1 MTTLLYVLYQ
11 DLYDLCLLRL
21 LFTYYD
27 MQKYIILITF
37 LLFSLSCGNEK
48 DTTPTATQMETI
60 TTAAGMLTR
69 NLAYNQADSNWSE
82 PPDQMQLKAIEELAK
97 ENTVIWPTF
106 FRAASDTAMKLE
118 QLDLQAA
125 RDSTLSEML

>member
-1 MTTLLYVLYQ
+1 
-11 DLYDLCLLRL
+11 
-21 LFTYYD
+21 

-48 DTTPTATQMETI
+48 DTTPTAAQMETI

>member
-1 MTTLLYVLYQ
+1 
-11 DLYDLCLLRL
+11 
-21 LFTYYD
+21 

-48 DTTPTATQMETI
+48 DTIPTASQMQTI
-60 TTAAGMLTR
+60 TTVAGMLAR

-82 PPDQMQLKAIEELAK
+82 PPSQIQLRAIEELAK
-97 ENTVIWPTF
+97 ENTVVWPTF

-118 QLDLQAA
+118 QIDLQAA
-125 RDSTLSEML
+125 RDATLSEML